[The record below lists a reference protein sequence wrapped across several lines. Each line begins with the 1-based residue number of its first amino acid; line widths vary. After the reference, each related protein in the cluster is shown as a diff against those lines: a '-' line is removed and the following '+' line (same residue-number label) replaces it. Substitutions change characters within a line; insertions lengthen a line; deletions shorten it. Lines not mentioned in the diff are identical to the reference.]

1 MVSYSSDPLEA
12 DLAPLWFRLTLRR
25 SSLFADLVTLSLVA
39 DLVTLSLVADLVT
52 FKLAHGA
59 RFSKWRRFWR
69 KLVGLTTIHQ
79 SVRLAKE
86 RFQEFWLVGWAW
98 YFFKGTR
105 SEGRL
110 KAPSG
115 SRAKPWWGTRGQ
127 SPRKL
132 LGPVFQKGVDFGV
145 S

>member
-69 KLVGLTTIHQ
+69 KLVGLTTIRQ

-86 RFQEFWLVGWAW
+86 RFQEFWLGGWAW
-98 YFFKGTR
+98 YFFLRPPVG
-105 SEGRL
+105 
-110 KAPSG
+110 P
-115 SRAKPWWGTRGQ
+115 GQ
-127 SPRKL
+127 SPGGGRGGKAPGSSW
-132 LGPVFQKGVDFGV
+132 GPFFKKA
-145 S
+145 